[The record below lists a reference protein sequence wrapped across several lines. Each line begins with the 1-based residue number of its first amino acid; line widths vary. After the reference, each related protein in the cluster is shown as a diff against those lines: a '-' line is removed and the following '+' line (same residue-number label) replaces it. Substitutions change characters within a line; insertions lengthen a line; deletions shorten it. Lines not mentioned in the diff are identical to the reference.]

1 MRARHT
7 RFALAASLLLALVA
21 PAAHAQFAVI
31 DIAAVNQLVSQVQQL
46 EQQLATARSQL
57 TQAQAEYQAMTG
69 SRGMQSLLGG
79 TVRNYLPSDWA
90 TVQGTLKAAGGGA
103 GAYPALAADLT
114 RAVGANAVL
123 TAPQLTA
130 LPPAAGQSLQ
140 AGRESPA
147 LLAALTHEA
156 LANASQRFASL
167 QQLIDTIGSAND
179 QKSILELGARIAAEG
194 GMLENEH
201 TKLEGL
207 YQSTQAEE
215 WLNAQRTRELIVAGH
230 GQFAGRFQPHP

>member
-1 MRARHT
+1 MRTRHA
-7 RFALAASLLLALVA
+7 RFALSALLLALVA

-90 TVQGTLKAAGGGA
+90 TVQGTLKGAA

-123 TAPQLTA
+123 TAPQLAA
-130 LPPAAGQSLQ
+130 LPAPAGQSLQ
-140 AGRESPA
+140 AGRESAA

-156 LANASQRFASL
+156 LANSSQRFASL

>member
-1 MRARHT
+1 MRARDL
-7 RFALAASLLLALVA
+7 RFVLSASILWLMIA

-31 DIAAVNQLVSQVQQL
+31 DVAAVNQLLSQVQQL

-57 TQAQAEYQAMTG
+57 TQAQAQFQAMTG

-79 TVRNYLPSDWA
+79 TVRNYLPPDWA
-90 TVQGTLKAAGGGA
+90 TLEGILQGAGGAA
-103 GAYPALAADLT
+103 GAYPSLSADLT
-114 RAVGANAVL
+114 RATRAHAVL
-123 TAPQLTA
+123 TTQQLAA
-130 LPPAAGQSLQ
+130 LPAGAGQSLQ
-140 AGRESPA
+140 AGREAAA
-147 LLAALTHEA
+147 LLESLTHAA
-156 LANASQRFASL
+156 LANSSQRFAAL
-167 QQLIDTIGSAND
+167 QQLIDTIGSARD

-207 YQSTQAEE
+207 YQSTEAEQ
-215 WLNAQRTRELIVAGH
+215 WVNAQRARELIVAGH